1 MINVLIP
8 ITDRIEKYQEIIKA
22 LEDSEN
28 ITVYLMAGE
37 KLYPR
42 LVEEYSQFEN
52 FEMFCFENGATK
64 EEMINSVQNYI
75 GKGSLMVLRK
85 PVTVKEFNKMV
96 SSEKDVV
103 TGKVVKNKF
112 KTFIFRLWQKLTKLV
127 IGVKMYSGDP
137 SVVYFNEDLADVALR
152 TSNLS
157 YSTRVNRWKGA
168 SQAVATIEAPSEKKQ
183 IDKKTTIRNSII
195 ASLIV
200 VIGVAATVLVALYA
214 PITITSVLLLICLN
228 GVCVGVAALLVI
240 MAIFTNM
247 TGSKNVKYAMI
258 LKKSK
263 NYFEGE

>member
-8 ITDRIEKYQEIIKA
+8 ITDRIEKYEEIIDA
-22 LEDSEN
+22 LGDADN
-28 ITVYLMAGE
+28 VTVYLMAAE
-37 KLYPR
+37 KLYSR
-42 LVEEYSQFEN
+42 LTNEYSQFEN
-52 FEMFCFENGATK
+52 FEMFCFEEGATK

-96 SSEKDVV
+96 SSDKDVV
-103 TGKVVKNKF
+103 TCKVVKSKF

-137 SVVYFNEDLADVALR
+137 SVVYFNDDLADVALR
-152 TSNLS
+152 TTNLS

-168 SQAVATIEAPSEKKQ
+168 SQAVATVEAPSDKQ
-183 IDKKTTIRNSII
+183 TIDKKITVRNSVI

-200 VIGVAATVLVALYA
+200 LLGIVATVVVALFA

-228 GVCVGVAALLVI
+228 GVCVGIASLLVI
-240 MAIFTNM
+240 MAIFANM
-247 TGSKNVKYAMI
+247 TGTKNVKYAMI